1 MNTATKRR
9 RTRAVGIAS
18 MLAGA
23 GAAAVVMAAP
33 ASAAVGSVT
42 ATPGPTGQFGTSC
55 SYDLVATA
63 PTGKEVVFGDNGVI
77 IGTSVADNGTATLK
91 WTPTTP
97 GFHKIQARQINP
109 VVGGAK
115 EFQTTVRPGVNL
127 GSLCLAF

>member
-18 MLAGA
+18 MVAGA
-23 GAAAVVMAAP
+23 GAAALVMAAP

-42 ATPGPTGQFGTSC
+42 ATPGPTGKFGTSC
-55 SYDLVATA
+55 SYNLVATA
-63 PTGKEVVFGDNGVI
+63 PTGKTVVFGDNGTP
-77 IGTSVADNGTATLK
+77 IGQSVSNNGTATLT

-97 GFHKIQARQINP
+97 GFHKIQALQVSP
-109 VVGGAK
+109 VSGKPA
-115 EFQTTVRPGVNL
+115 EFQTNVLPGLNL